1 MLSLFY
7 FMPRTKRHRSGI
19 SNTGIVSIHTH
30 TQSITDKGD
39 TLKN

>member
-19 SNTGIVSIHTH
+19 SSTGIVSKPIH
-30 TQSITDKGD
+30 TQSINDKGA

>member
-7 FMPRTKRHRSGI
+7 FRPRTKRTTSGI
-19 SNTGIVSIHTH
+19 SNTGIVSRHTH
-30 TQSITDKGD
+30 TQSITDKGE